1 MREEV
6 QELAAEAAIASPSER
21 PRPLSPLNPGDVPKD
36 WEVRKIGSVSHKVTN
51 GFVGSSIPHQ
61 VSEPGITYLQ
71 GFNIRPS
78 RIELTKRTYVTTE
91 FHQANAKSRLK
102 AGDILVVQS
111 GHIGTVARV
120 PDDFGEANCHALII
134 VDVDRKR
141 VEPDYVV
148 EHFNSWIGQARLR
161 GLHVGSSMLHI
172 NTSELADYRIP
183 LPPLPE
189 QRKIAAILRNWDEA
203 LEKLNAL
210 RALNIRRRIW
220 LRTHLFTGKV
230 RLPGF
235 TGEWHKVPLSD
246 VLHEHGSKSTGTEEV
261 YSVSVHKG
269 LVNQVEHLGRS
280 FSAASTDHYNRV
292 LPGDIVYTKSPTGD
306 FPFGIIKQSKID
318 REVIVSPLY
327 GVFTPQSY
335 ALGVILDA
343 LFESPLAA
351 RNYLHPLVQ
360 KGAKNTIAVTNKQF
374 LEGKLHLPMDPEEQA
389 AIADVVNTSHAE
401 LACLDAEIKALTH
414 QKRGLMQKLLTGE
427 WRVEVDTVEIPTNTK
442 EAEHAG

>member
-1 MREEV
+1 MREGWKSIPLGD
-6 QELAAEAAIASPSER
+6 LASFKSGGTPNKGEPAFWGDKIPWVTVKDMKSMRLKSVGERLTDAGAQTVNIAQP
-21 PRPLSPLNPGDVPKD
+21 
-36 WEVRKIGSVSHKVTN
+36 GSVLVLVRGMGLFKDLPV
-51 GFVGSSIPHQ
+51 VL
-61 VSEPGITYLQ
+61 SEQ
-71 GFNIRPS
+71 NVAFN
-78 RIELTKRTYVTTE
+78 
-91 FHQANAKSRLK
+91 Q
-102 AGDILVVQS
+102 DIK
-111 GHIGTVARV
+111 
-120 PDDFGEANCHALII
+120 ALIPGENI
-134 VDVDRKR
+134 DGEYLAFALIARKSEILRHVDSAG
-141 VEPDYVV
+141 
-148 EHFNSWIGQARLR
+148 HGTGRLDTD
-161 GLHVGSSMLHI
+161 LLKS
-172 NTSELADYRIP
+172 TP
-183 LPPLPE
+183 LPIPSLPE
-189 QRKIAAILRNWDEA
+189 QRKISMILRTWDEA
-203 LEKLNAL
+203 LEKLNVL

-220 LRTHLFTGKV
+220 FRTHLFTGKV

-235 TGEWHKVPLSD
+235 TDEWRTVPLSD
-246 VLHEHGSKSTGTEEV
+246 VLREHGSKSTGNEEV

-306 FPFGIIKQSKID
+306 FPLGIIKQSKID

-327 GVFTPQSY
+327 GVFTPQTY

-374 LEGKLHLPMDPEEQA
+374 LEGKLHLPMDPDEQA

-401 LACLDAEIKALTH
+401 LACLDAEIKALTD

-427 WRVEVDTVEIPTNTK
+427 WRVAVSDDEEV
-442 EAEHAG
+442 AA